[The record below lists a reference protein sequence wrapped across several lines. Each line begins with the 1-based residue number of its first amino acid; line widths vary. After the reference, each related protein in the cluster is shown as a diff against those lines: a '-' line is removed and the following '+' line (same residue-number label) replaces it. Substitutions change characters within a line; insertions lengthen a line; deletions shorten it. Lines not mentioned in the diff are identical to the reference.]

1 MFKQDML
8 SVQRYSKSVPYKLSY
23 VCVRARQMQGKSYVS
38 QPIQAEKCVKCV
50 RDFFEIL
57 HKCSASLKLWM
68 ECEIKCCGTYDFI
81 HCHSLQLVVVYAQ

>member
-1 MFKQDML
+1 MNYPMYACAHVKCKGNQ
-8 SVQRYSKSVPYKLSY
+8 
-23 VCVRARQMQGKSYVS
+23 SYVS
-38 QPIQAEKCVKCV
+38 QTIQAEKCVKCV

-81 HCHSLQLVVVYAQ
+81 HCHSLQLAVVYAQ